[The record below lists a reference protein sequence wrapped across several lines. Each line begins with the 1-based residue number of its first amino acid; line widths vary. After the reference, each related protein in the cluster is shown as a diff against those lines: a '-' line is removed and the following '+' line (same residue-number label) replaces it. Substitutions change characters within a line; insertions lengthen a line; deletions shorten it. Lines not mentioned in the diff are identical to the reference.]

1 MLHEAVQHEGDGG
14 QGSKPVIGTVM
25 RPELRKLAQAILDGI
40 DPAVRVAAAM
50 ASGGGPGTP

>member
-1 MLHEAVQHEGDGG
+1 MSGAHTDV
-14 QGSKPVIGTVM
+14 

-50 ASGGGPGTP
+50 ASVEVPGPASASKCGVRCARWQRW

>member
-1 MLHEAVQHEGDGG
+1 MSGAHTDV
-14 QGSKPVIGTVM
+14 

-50 ASGGGPGTP
+50 ASGGGPGPASASKCGVRCARWQRW